1 MNPIKRISTV
11 AITIPAITSSFILF
25 SLAFND
31 MGESADEL
39 GGVFT
44 FGLVAADGGTNE
56 LACDFGVDIDVDVDR
71 DRCS

>member
-1 MNPIKRISTV
+1 
-11 AITIPAITSSFILF
+11 
-25 SLAFND
+25 